1 MHSPNPS
8 LSASIATSMIPPQSV
23 EAEQAV
29 LGTILLQDKALLKIV
44 EMLAA
49 DDFYRD
55 AHKTIYAAMLT
66 LFEKRE
72 PHDLITITS
81 LLNDQNKLDQVGGAS
96 YLASLT
102 DIIPFSGTLVHHAQI
117 IRKKIDPAPSNPDH
131 LRGDGPLLRYSG

>member
-1 MHSPNPS
+1 
-8 LSASIATSMIPPQSV
+8 MIPPQSI

-66 LFEKRE
+66 LFEKRG
-72 PHDLITITS
+72 PNDLITITS
-81 LLNDQNKLDQVGGAS
+81 LIKIRFWEKTN
-96 YLASLT
+96 
-102 DIIPFSGTLVHHAQI
+102 FSK
-117 IRKKIDPAPSNPDH
+117 RN
-131 LRGDGPLLRYSG
+131 RGLCQWH